1 MTCSAS
7 SAIQVVAIL
16 ATQAVPSRTFVAVG
30 RAENTFERCRVQ
42 LTRSRQALP
51 TDGVAILDFRNTPS
65 TVVLVPVFALGTYL
79 PIAFCTVAQTLPLA
93 SQDTVVFH

>member
-42 LTRSRQALP
+42 LTRSRQALL
-51 TDGVAILDFRNTPS
+51 TDRVAILDFRNTPS

-79 PIAFCTVAQTLPLA
+79 PIAFCTVAQTLPLT
-93 SQDTVVFH
+93 S